1 MTIVIEKGGFAPS
14 MRQADVP
21 SEVQFPLRKYLDS
34 GRPEP
39 VPSSG
44 SAPFSHIP
52 SLTRVPHAEYY
63 QYHAKVHYRII
74 YREAALVLHDIQ
86 SFTVDF
92 QALIDGT
99 KGKNSF
105 ILFIAVY

>member
-1 MTIVIEKGGFAPS
+1 MTIVIEKDGFAPS

-21 SEVQFPLRKYLDS
+21 SEIQFLLRKDLDS

-44 SAPFSHIP
+44 STPFSHIP
-52 SLTRVPHAEYY
+52 SLTHVHHAEYY
-63 QYHAKVHYRII
+63 QYHAKVYYRIV
-74 YREAALVLHDIQ
+74 YREAALALHDVQ

-92 QALIDGT
+92 RALIDET
-99 KGKNSF
+99 
-105 ILFIAVY
+105 